1 MVTNSFQKILA
12 TSCTKVQTC
21 SMKKF
26 NLYKETLAMIERSEL
41 SVTQIAALADED
53 FGWLYKVIG
62 GTIANPGVHRIQAIY
77 DVLSKIEERSSKV
90 A

>member
-1 MVTNSFQKILA
+1 
-12 TSCTKVQTC
+12 
-21 SMKKF
+21 MKKF